1 MTLPPR
7 DPAAHPFGVLCPPPL
22 PPGDPAEL
30 AIHALL
36 AAHGSLLAA
45 WPVSGPTFAS
55 AILREAGG
63 LLGPAVLDAAALARS
78 LPGAFRS
85 EAGVSEYDESGFG
98 LTGERGEVTTL
109 QENTHD
115 QTP

>member
-1 MTLPPR
+1 MTLPDR
-7 DPAAHPFGVLCPPPL
+7 PAVARPFGPLAPAPFPPAPA
-22 PPGDPAEL
+22 DPHL
-30 AIHALL
+30 HALL
-36 AAHGSLLAA
+36 ARYGHLLPP
-45 WPVSGPTFAS
+45 WPLGGPTFAS

-109 QENTHD
+109 QENTQD